1 MRDIKIDDNP
11 FQRQMWDRLASRDL
25 SISVSDK
32 ASLSDVEEFITLSDV
47 EEFIKVSVIRDIA
60 QSVLDDVFNDSQFMH
75 EFSHESDFQDRMFD
89 IAFQQVQEIDA
100 MNQRSNEMSRIR
112 GNVANQFWIAVAKK
126 MHYLMSR

>member
-1 MRDIKIDDNP
+1 MRDVKIDDNP

-32 ASLSDVEEFITLSDV
+32 SSLSDV

-60 QSVLDDVFNDSQFMH
+60 QSILDDVFNDSQFMH
-75 EFSHESDFQDRMFD
+75 EFSHEPDFQDRMFD

-100 MNQRSNEMSRIR
+100 MNQWSNAMSRIR
-112 GNVANQFWIAVAKK
+112 DNVANQFWIAVSKK
-126 MHYLMSR
+126 MRYLMSK